1 MPAALRAGRG
11 GVFAEAPGAAVEAG
25 GVGEIANWDVSQPA
39 HAREYT
45 MAMEN
50 AVAQGLAAAGLKLA
64 AYVPLRARTIFRRPS
79 FVGQTYRLRVDLFRR
94 DAAIVALGS
103 FHGTEQGATMARD
116 RAAVF
121 LRFDGRLSRADAA
134 AG

>member
-1 MPAALRAGRG
+1 MANSD
-11 GVFAEAPGAAVEAG
+11 VFQHV
-25 GVGEIANWDVSQPA
+25 

-50 AVAQGLAAAGLKLA
+50 AVAQGLAAAGLPLA

-79 FVGQTYRLRVDLFRR
+79 FVGQGYRLRVALFRR
-94 DAAIVALGS
+94 NAKIVSLGS
-103 FHGTEQGATMARD
+103 FHDAEQDAIMEQD
-116 RAAVF
+116 RAAVY
-121 LRFDGRLSRADAA
+121 LRFDGRLDLSGPPK